1 MYFKSILVFTAII
14 FWNNLLNS
22 QITKVDSQWYV
33 LNYEGRS
40 FGSVGTTGQYPYL
53 NQMVDGNSVV
63 KIIGTST
70 PSTYLPCLAPT
81 PPANP
86 NPCVLNIPRNDLFII
101 YKDGSYYNSIDLA
114 TPLPW
119 TSPEFNFNSTKKIAY
134 LYFSNIYEED
144 DPPQSIRVENQSS
157 GISNDLPAHTPPNN
171 IMTTNHD
178 IVRGKDLTLIIP
190 HQIPISCASINL
202 HISNAL
208 YDDDT
213 PVLISGNQVPILKL
227 NKVFDNNWSYHLNAG
242 TPLNNSNNYVSQIN
256 NITFPS
262 GIKYHFFNFNAD
274 FENDPNLIGKTVK
287 IEAYCSANPAVPI
300 ATLTTAIS
308 DIHDPNFIEVKC
320 IYKKKKPWYCPF
332 SQDRYFVKYFVQFM
346 NDGDMPVNSVIVN
359 FNLPDIAIPSTFRV
373 GNWKYGSEQKCGL
386 ITNSCF
392 YPTPTDPNVSIQFSN
407 SSLSYLAAQ
416 DPTNLG
422 LTIPTQFGS
431 FEFCV
436 EINRDPTL
444 FNYES
449 LQPESPT
456 TNFDGVVYP
465 IQNFKDPYYTDKVL
479 VEGVNVTL
487 KKRKI
492 TTDCKICNCKCPP
505 QS

>member
-1 MYFKSILVFTAII
+1 MYFKSFLVFTAII
-14 FWNNLLNS
+14 FWDNLLNS
-22 QITKVDSQWYV
+22 QITKVDQQWYV
-33 LNYEGRS
+33 LNKNGRS
-40 FGSVGTTGQYPYL
+40 MGSVSLTGEYPF
-53 NQMVDGNSVV
+53 GNSLNNNPFTIHSISV
-63 KIIGTST
+63 
-70 PSTYLPCLAPT
+70 PSTI
-81 PPANP
+81 NP
-86 NPCVLNIPRNDLFII
+86 DGSVRNPIPRNDLFII
-101 YKDGSYYNSIDLA
+101 FDNGSYFNSRNPYPPIPFNTIGSTSFE
-114 TPLPW
+114 TPLIMGQHCVPQY
-119 TSPEFNFNSTKKIAY
+119 I
-134 LYFSNIYEED
+134 YFSNIYEDD
-144 DPPQSIRVENQSS
+144 DPPQSISV
-157 GISNDLPAHTPPNN
+157 NN
-171 IMTTNHD
+171 IPISPIYQLPTTNSISLSTNHD

-190 HQIPISCASINL
+190 DHVYPNTCTAINL

-208 YDDDT
+208 NDDDS
-213 PVLISGNQVPILKL
+213 PVLISGSQVPILKL

-242 TPLNNSNNYVSQIN
+242 TPINNLNNYVSEIN
-256 NITFPS
+256 NIPPPPTGKKF
-262 GIKYHFFNFNAD
+262 HFFNFNAD
-274 FENDPNLIGKTVK
+274 FENDPNLIGKKVK
-287 IEAYCSANPAVPI
+287 FQAYCSNNSSIVIPA
-300 ATLTTAIS
+300 LTQEIS
-308 DIHDPNFIEVKC
+308 DIHDPNYIEVRC

-416 DPTNLG
+416 GPTNLG